1 MIPHTALQEAGS
13 ASALWPWLHS
23 PAGEDGSQAARIVI
37 TPGQESKTP
46 TARGRFRDGRPASSG
61 AREKLPSLRRFLHCG
76 APYKWRTVLSL
87 SGLNWLAIIVAAI
100 VFFGLAAIWYQPK
113 VMGKRWM
120 EAAGV
125 DPSSD
130 GPKPVFFV
138 ATFVAYL
145 VMATV
150 LAMIAR
156 GTGASSFGEGLVL
169 GLLTGVAFV
178 ALQAMVN
185 AIAEGRSR
193 WIVRANGGIGI
204 IGHTVM
210 AVIVT
215 TWA

>member
-1 MIPHTALQEAGS
+1 
-13 ASALWPWLHS
+13 
-23 PAGEDGSQAARIVI
+23 
-37 TPGQESKTP
+37 
-46 TARGRFRDGRPASSG
+46 
-61 AREKLPSLRRFLHCG
+61 
-76 APYKWRTVLSL
+76 VLSL
-87 SGLNWLAIIVAAI
+87 SGLNWPAIIVAAI
-100 VFFGLAAIWYQPK
+100 AFFGLAAIWYQPK
-113 VMGKRWM
+113 VMGNKWM
-120 EAAGV
+120 EAAGIE
-125 DPSSD
+125 PSSD
-130 GPKPVFFV
+130 GPKPIFFV

-169 GLLTGVAFV
+169 GLATGVAFV

-185 AIAEGRSR
+185 AIAEGRSK

>member
-1 MIPHTALQEAGS
+1 M
-13 ASALWPWLHS
+13 
-23 PAGEDGSQAARIVI
+23 
-37 TPGQESKTP
+37 
-46 TARGRFRDGRPASSG
+46 
-61 AREKLPSLRRFLHCG
+61 
-76 APYKWRTVLSL
+76 LSL

-100 VFFGLAAIWYQPK
+100 AFFGLAAIWYQPK
-113 VMGKRWM
+113 VMGTKWA

-125 DPSSD
+125 DPSSSD
-130 GPKPVFFV
+130 GPKPIFFV

-156 GTGASSFGEGLVL
+156 GTGASTFGEGLVL
-169 GLLTGVAFV
+169 GLLTGFAFV

-185 AIAEGRSR
+185 AIYEGRGR

-204 IGHTVM
+204 IGHTAM